1 MKINDLL
8 KKYTL
13 FSLSPLLSAFIQLA
27 SIFLLGH
34 SLSGPELGIA
44 GIYNTIVFIL
54 VFISDGGSSSYFI
67 YRKFLPKYDVNLINI
82 FNVAISAFAIIII
95 GYYVPE
101 KSDLLGLIVV
111 SLTVTLPLYNYARL
125 LVEKKYNIIAIVE
138 LKSKLL
144 FFITLYIAINEF
156 DYQGSAVVMSWA
168 VSYFLRYCLF
178 WWFSKKIELYKNDNL
193 PQNKPAAI
201 LKSWWMYIHNQI
213 LSQVLNY
220 FTITF
225 DIFIISH
232 FGGLE
237 KVGVYSLCKDA
248 TLKISAVLSPVISKL
263 LISHVVNIEEN
274 KISPMYKKVYKATII
289 ISISVFG
296 IWALCGSSII
306 HFIRPQLDQGILTFI
321 IGWSICGILRMM
333 INPIVS
339 IFQAT
344 GKTRNELYVN
354 ITSAVSFIFFMGM
367 LSIYF
372 DNIADAVILALI
384 CMYSISFVYATVL

>member
-168 VSYFLRYCLF
+168 VSYF
-178 WWFSKKIELYKNDNL
+178 
-193 PQNKPAAI
+193 
-201 LKSWWMYIHNQI
+201 
-213 LSQVLNY
+213 
-220 FTITF
+220 
-225 DIFIISH
+225 
-232 FGGLE
+232 
-237 KVGVYSLCKDA
+237 
-248 TLKISAVLSPVISKL
+248 
-263 LISHVVNIEEN
+263 
-274 KISPMYKKVYKATII
+274 
-289 ISISVFG
+289 
-296 IWALCGSSII
+296 
-306 HFIRPQLDQGILTFI
+306 
-321 IGWSICGILRMM
+321 
-333 INPIVS
+333 
-339 IFQAT
+339 
-344 GKTRNELYVN
+344 
-354 ITSAVSFIFFMGM
+354 
-367 LSIYF
+367 
-372 DNIADAVILALI
+372 
-384 CMYSISFVYATVL
+384 

>member
-1 MKINDLL
+1 
-8 KKYTL
+8 
-13 FSLSPLLSAFIQLA
+13 
-27 SIFLLGH
+27 
-34 SLSGPELGIA
+34 
-44 GIYNTIVFIL
+44 
-54 VFISDGGSSSYFI
+54 
-67 YRKFLPKYDVNLINI
+67 
-82 FNVAISAFAIIII
+82 
-95 GYYVPE
+95 
-101 KSDLLGLIVV
+101 
-111 SLTVTLPLYNYARL
+111 
-125 LVEKKYNIIAIVE
+125 
-138 LKSKLL
+138 
-144 FFITLYIAINEF
+144 
-156 DYQGSAVVMSWA
+156 QGSAVVMSWA

-274 KISPMYKKVYKATII
+274 KILPMYKKVYKATII

-321 IGWSICGILRMM
+321 LGWSICGILRMM

-384 CMYSISFVYATVL
+384 CMYSISFVYATVLLRKYFSKIY